1 MLWRM
6 ETMMTNT
13 VARTAALKQLLVDR
27 RRQMQIDVDARVRD
41 GRTDRTN
48 EVRDMVDLCDVG
60 IEEELSFALLQMRTQ
75 TLAQVDAALVRLESG
90 KYGTCFGCGV
100 EIPEGRLRA
109 LPFAVRC
116 RTCEERLEQ
125 DDQRRRQH
133 AQRDDATE
141 LLPEFPRS

>member
-1 MLWRM
+1 
-6 ETMMTNT
+6 MTND
-13 VARTAALKQLLVDR
+13 ARRTAGLKEMLVDR
-27 RRQMQIDVDARVRD
+27 RRKMQLDVEERVRD
-41 GRTDRTN
+41 GRADRTN

-75 TLAQVDAALVRLESG
+75 TLAQVDAALVRLEAG
-90 KYGTCFGCGV
+90 RYGTCVGCGA

-125 DDQRRRQH
+125 HDQRRRQY
-133 AQRDDATE
+133 AQRHDTTE
-141 LLPEFPRS
+141 LLPELQGT